1 MYQIVASDLDGTLL
15 SPEHSLTDFATQTL
29 QRVTEQGVSFVF
41 ATGRHHVD
49 VGQIREK
56 LGIEAYMI
64 TSNGARVH
72 DTEGNLVFAHNLEK
86 SIADELIML
95 CYNDPEILTQI
106 YRDDEWFIAR
116 ESRDEASFFMESDFR
131 YQIYNPADFS
141 VEGVSKVFFTCN
153 DHQRLVQLEEA
164 LVSRFGDRVNVSF
177 SLPICLEVMA
187 GGVSKGHALDSV
199 SRRLGYSLKDCIAFG
214 DGMNDKEMLSM
225 AGKGC
230 IMENGQQRLKDLLPE
245 LAVIGPNSQDAVPHY
260 LRKLFTVV
268 E

>member
-15 SPEHSLTDFATQTL
+15 SPEHSLTEFATQTL
-29 QRVTEQGVSFVF
+29 QRVTEKGISFVF

-56 LGIEAYMI
+56 LGIDAYMI

-72 DTEGNLVFAHNLEK
+72 DMQGNLVFAHNLDQN
-86 SIADELIML
+86 IAKELITL
-95 CYNDPEILTQI
+95 SYQDPDILTQI
-106 YRDDEWFIAR
+106 YRNDEWFIAR
-116 ESRDEASFFMESDFR
+116 ECQDEASFFMESDFR
-131 YQIYNPADFS
+131 YQLYQPADFS

-153 DHQRLVQLEEA
+153 DHQRLVVLEEA
-164 LVSRFGDRVNVSF
+164 LVARFGDRVNVSF

-187 GGVSKGHALDSV
+187 GGVSKGHALENV
-199 SRRLGYSLKDCIAFG
+199 SRRLGYGLQDCIAFG

-245 LAVIGPNSQDAVPHY
+245 LAVIGNNGQDAVPRY
-260 LRKLFTVV
+260 LRQLYAVA